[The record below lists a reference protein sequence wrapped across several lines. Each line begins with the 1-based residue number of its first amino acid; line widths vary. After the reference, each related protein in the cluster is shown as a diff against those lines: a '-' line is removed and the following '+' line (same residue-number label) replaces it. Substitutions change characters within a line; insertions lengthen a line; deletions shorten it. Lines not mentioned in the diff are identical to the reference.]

1 MAGRQLPVAIGEF
14 ASYLRALTRRI
25 DPDVGWYAVFAQ
37 RDPDGLRACLDGQE
51 VPPWDVVQALLQD
64 LSAQRGAQT
73 ANVAA
78 ARAATLY
85 RASITVHD
93 AAPGTREALR
103 VRLAAMHRERLAA
116 ADREREV
123 HAAQRAGAETTPDG
137 DPLDAALAW
146 AQDDHYRATA
156 RCEELTARLDAL
168 PPAEGQEPT
177 GAPANTPPG
186 PGPGPMRWPVM
197 STGPVAAPPGPAPG
211 ATRRPAAGTGPGA
224 TPPGPWSGPGSG
236 SVPDPARWPGADPA
250 AGPRPGRQSVA
261 GVEPAVGHGGAPPTV
276 EPGPWSGPRPGQT
289 TGPGRR
295 PVADAASAAGP
306 VGAPPGVE
314 PGPWSGPATGPGR
327 RPAVDAESAVGP
339 EGVPPGS
346 APGAAR
352 WPVAGSGPGGTP
364 PGAGPDPW
372 AGSESGSVPD
382 PARWPGADP
391 AAGVGGASS
400 EAVAGAGQRSATE
413 GEASVGAGG
422 ASAGASSGA
431 GSGSGRASWMAG
443 GLRDPSIAG
452 LAGRSQPDGPP
463 GDGAPAGQARPRGAR
478 FAAAYDGAPEA
489 APVPSPARP
498 RGARFAGAGQQ
509 PSASRGA
516 RFPGV
521 RGGARKRE
529 REAEERAR
537 ASEQQ
542 ELAEA
547 RRVAAGAVA
556 RLGRLRAEG
565 RSGEAHAVLCETAV
579 WPAGRL
585 PVLAA
590 ELERAGL
597 GADVGTLLWEMA
609 CLPPERLAAAAEALI
624 AAGREPDGERLL
636 RQSVARPVAEVAQTA
651 LALLGN
657 GAHQEVALML
667 TAFLRARTPAE
678 VAEAAAED
686 PGALVPPLM
695 DAAGA
700 VSPGSQHDLAHA
712 LRVAGIHNGG

>member
-1 MAGRQLPVAIGEF
+1 MSNAGVAMAGRQLPVAIEEF

-25 DPDVGWYAVFAQ
+25 DPEAGWYAVFAQ

-103 VRLAAMHRERLAA
+103 ARLAAMHRERLAA

-156 RCEELTARLDAL
+156 RCEELTARLEAL
-168 PPAEGQEPT
+168 PSAEGQEPA

-197 STGPVAAPPGPAPG
+197 STGPVAVPPGAP
-211 ATRRPAAGTGPGA
+211 RRPVAGAGPGG
-224 TPPGPWSGPGSG
+224 TPPGPWSGPG
-236 SVPDPARWPGADPA
+236 
-250 AGPRPGRQSVA
+250 
-261 GVEPAVGHGGAPPTV
+261 
-276 EPGPWSGPRPGQT
+276 PGPA
-289 TGPGRR
+289 TGPGQR
-295 PVADAASAAGP
+295 PVADAASAAGR
-306 VGAPPGVE
+306 VGAPPGAG
-314 PGPWSGPATGPGR
+314 PGPWSGP
-327 RPAVDAESAVGP
+327 
-339 EGVPPGS
+339 
-346 APGAAR
+346 
-352 WPVAGSGPGGTP
+352 
-364 PGAGPDPW
+364 
-372 AGSESGSVPD
+372 ESGSVPD
-382 PARWPGADP
+382 PARWPGADSVV
-391 AAGVGGASS
+391 GVGGASS

-413 GEASVGAGG
+413 GEASVGAG
-422 ASAGASSGA
+422 ASSGA

-443 GLRDPSIAG
+443 GLQDPSIAG

-463 GDGAPAGQARPRGAR
+463 GDGAPGGQP
-478 FAAAYDGAPEA
+478 
-489 APVPSPARP
+489 RP

-537 ASEQQ
+537 VSEQQ

-585 PVLAA
+585 PVLAG

-624 AAGREPDGERLL
+624 AGGRESDGERLL

-712 LRVAGIHNGG
+712 LRVAGIHGAT